1 MGDEP
6 ASAHEEYRAGR
17 GEKEPSMAGTGADAD
32 RKDGTPAP
40 GAGRV
45 AGDLA
50 RESWRRP
57 WYTHVVSYVVS
68 VLVIVPAI
76 WICDWVLSGFHTDRP
91 GGPIAFA
98 AVISLLAV
106 LVQPLLVGAAVRLG
120 WVGVLVLTLVGQALV
135 VLLTAW
141 VLPNVTVDDFWTAFV
156 VAVVVGL
163 VTTLLGWFS
172 SAGTSQVLVG
182 RLVAASRRKPAK
194 LVDSEVDGV
203 VFVQLDG
210 VPFPVLQIAV
220 TAGTVPTLTRWVRSG
235 SHDLR
240 EWTPKLPATTP
251 ASQMGILHGVIDG
264 IPAFRWYDRAN
275 DRVLVANRPADAA
288 VIEGELTTGRGLLVD
303 DGVSISNLF
312 TGDAPTAVLT
322 MSRRARGGEIARR
335 AVAEFVVH
343 PAGLTRAL
351 SRSLSELARDRF
363 QARRAVRRDV
373 QPRCSRTWETA
384 LLRSVTNGALRDL
397 NTILVAQHML
407 RGTRS
412 IYVDYVDYDEVAHH
426 AGVLR
431 PESLEALEA
440 VDAVLHQLELVA
452 SAAPR
457 RYRFVVL
464 SDHGQAQGTVFAD
477 RYGEDLAALVARLA
491 SSDVAA
497 SDDDVEGWGRTRA
510 LVGELASTSGVGG
523 RTMKNAS
530 EAMDAR
536 DRNEPN
542 AVTPG
547 DGAVHRAEEKPA
559 KGDEIFHVFGSGNLG
574 LIYVRGEKQRLDRQV
589 LHERFPGLV
598 DGLAKHP
605 GVGFVVV
612 QDQDGPV
619 ALGNNGWRRL
629 DDGHV
634 EGDDPLVPFGPYAPE
649 FVRRVAHR
657 PEAPDIYVNS
667 LVDPG
672 TEEVAAFE
680 GLVGCHGGLGGWQD
694 RACIVVPSDLPF
706 PTERVVG
713 ADAMHVALRTILR
726 HCGHRKD
733 ISEPGERRPSTEQP
747 APDEPA
753 ATSLE

>member
-1 MGDEP
+1 
-6 ASAHEEYRAGR
+6 
-17 GEKEPSMAGTGADAD
+17 MAGTDSKADPRAGTD
-32 RKDGTPAP
+32 RSA
-40 GAGRV
+40 AAQV
-45 AGDLA
+45 AGDLT

-57 WYTHVVSYVVS
+57 WYTHLISYVAA
-68 VLVIVPAI
+68 VLVIIPAL
-76 WICDWVLSGFHTDRP
+76 WICDWILPGFHVDEP
-91 GGPIAFA
+91 GGPLAFA
-98 AVISLLAV
+98 VVICLLAV

-120 WVGVLVLTLVGQALV
+120 WLGILALTLVGQALFV
-135 VLLTAW
+135 VLTAW
-141 VLPNVTVDDFWTAFV
+141 LLPNVTIDDFWTAFV
-156 VAVVVGL
+156 VAAVVGL
-163 VTTLLGWFS
+163 VVTLLGWFG
-172 SAGTSQVLVG
+172 SAGTSQVLVS
-182 RLVAASRRKPAK
+182 RLVASSRRKPAK
-194 LVDSEVDGV
+194 LADPEIDGV

-210 VPFPVLQIAV
+210 VPYPVLQIAV
-220 TAGTVPTLTRWVRSG
+220 AAGTVPTLTRWIRSG
-235 SHDLR
+235 SHELR

-288 VIEGELTTGRGLLVD
+288 IIEESMTTGKGLLVD

-322 MSRRARGGEIARR
+322 MSRRVRGGEIARR

-351 SRSLSELARDRF
+351 SRSVSELARDRF
-363 QARRAVRRDV
+363 QARRAVRRDL
-373 QPRCSRTWETA
+373 QPRCERNWETA

-407 RGTRS
+407 QGTRS
-412 IYVDYVDYDEVAHH
+412 IYVDYVDYDEIAHH

-431 PESLEALEA
+431 PESLDALEA
-440 VDAVLHQLELVA
+440 VDGVLHQLELVA
-452 SAAPR
+452 TAAPR

-477 RYGEDLAALVARLA
+477 RYGEDLATLVARLA
-491 SSDVAA
+491 RSDVA
-497 SDDDVEGWGRTRA
+497 SSEDDVEGWGRTRA

-523 RTMKNAS
+523 RTMQSAS
-530 EAMDAR
+530 NAMDAR
-536 DRNEPN
+536 DRNEP
-542 AVTPG
+542 APVRPAAAPAG
-547 DGAVHRAEEKPA
+547 SAADRAEEKPA

-574 LIYVRGEKQRLDRQV
+574 LIYVRGEKERLDRRALQ
-589 LHERFPGLV
+589 ERFPGLV

-605 GVGFVVV
+605 GAGFVVV
-612 QDQDGPV
+612 QDDDGPV
-619 ALGNNGWRRL
+619 VLGNHGSHRL

-649 FVRRVAHR
+649 FVKRVAHR

-667 LVDPG
+667 LLDPG

-694 RACIVVPSDLPF
+694 RASVVVPRDLPF

-733 ISEPGERRPSTEQP
+733 ISEPEAQPGPTGQSARQQP
-747 APDEPA
+747 AALGPE
-753 ATSLE
+753 